1 MYLMGLIRERI
12 ALEVICGRVSGT
24 LYDNRH
30 SIIGLEKF
38 NEGVHTP
45 LCFSHKGMPDWE
57 VDRVHDICLSG
68 IPRNYIYVKNL
79 RIAQV
84 LLNLMQIHVMSEYI
98 YVGVSKNRGTPKWMV
113 YNGKPY

>member
-45 LCFSHKGMPDWE
+45 LCFSHKGMPD
-57 VDRVHDICLSG
+57 
-68 IPRNYIYVKNL
+68 
-79 RIAQV
+79 
-84 LLNLMQIHVMSEYI
+84 
-98 YVGVSKNRGTPKWMV
+98 
-113 YNGKPY
+113 